1 MKIRIFEPIYRQVMV
16 WSRYRL
22 APIYLGLISFA
33 ESSFFPI
40 PVDVMLAPMV
50 LAKRDA
56 AWRFAFIATITSVL
70 GGIVGYFIGMFLFD
84 NMGQWLLDTY
94 RAHDRFEQVQAL
106 FSEYGVWIV
115 FIAGFTPIPYK
126 VFTIASGVIGVAL
139 IPFIIASAF
148 GRAGRFY
155 LVSGLIYWGG
165 PTIEKSLEKWV
176 ERIGWGTLLLIVLG
190 LCIYKLA

>member
-139 IPFIIASAF
+139 IPFIIASAL

-165 PTIEKSLEKWV
+165 PTIEESLEKWV
-176 ERIGWGTLLLIVLG
+176 ECIGWGTLLLIVLG

>member
-16 WSRYRL
+16 WSRHRL

-70 GGIVGYFIGMFLFD
+70 GGIVGYFIGMFLFE

-94 RAHDRFEQVQAL
+94 HAHDRFEQVQAL

>member
-16 WSRYRL
+16 WSRHRL

-50 LAKRDA
+50 LANRDA

-70 GGIVGYFIGMFLFD
+70 GGIAGYFIGMFLFN
-84 NMGQWLLDTY
+84 NMGQWLLHTY
-94 RAHDRFEQVQAL
+94 HAYDRFEQAQTL

-176 ERIGWGTLLLIVLG
+176 ERIGWCTLLLIVSG
-190 LCIYKLA
+190 LCIYKLT